1 MVESAFPFKLK
12 ILLIIVCFV
21 PIVFLLVYVNYDGI
35 MNPKSHK
42 EVFLENRIKEECI
55 GKVKSLYRQTM
66 NHNVLT
72 LETNNCIFQVD
83 ADWETKFDVG
93 DSISKRKGK
102 LTVEH
107 YRDGKLIEI
116 LDYNDLAKNMK

>member
-83 ADWETKFDVG
+83 AD
-93 DSISKRKGK
+93 
-102 LTVEH
+102 
-107 YRDGKLIEI
+107 
-116 LDYNDLAKNMK
+116 